1 MNLLVRPNSK
11 GYPVKFLLLF
21 FMSLISAAGT
31 LSAQVPIGKAT
42 GGPFFF
48 LDASNFASKD
58 TAKGRVEVFVKL
70 AFSELSFVKYQ
81 TDFYRAEYEIDYT
94 ISKTTNKKDSLVARE
109 FQNREI
115 VLDKFDE
122 TSSDLRFHFSRITFN
137 LLPGEYSLVVTVTDK
152 ETQKFGQRKLD
163 IPVKTFR
170 ERSVGISDLI
180 FADKIQKD
188 STLDIINIVPNVFKS
203 FDNEYKKYAVYFEI
217 YDGRFSKDSSGKT
230 GDGADRF
237 KINYRVLDKNQ
248 KLVMEDSTDRT
259 VSQFQTFS
267 SIDIDKKSVNF
278 GKYILDVTISNGLQ
292 KASSKSIFDVRLS
305 TFSAPSLSATAF
317 DLDNAIKEM
326 RHVARNVNLS
336 KTLKGTRDEKEKF
349 FNEFWKAKD
358 PTPATERN
366 ELMEE
371 YYRRIDYAN
380 RYFTSGFREGWD
392 TDRGMVFVIMESPD
406 DIERHPFET
415 NSKPYEI
422 WYYYQSN
429 LRLYFVDFNSVGDYE
444 LYNRQ
449 DFENYVFLH

>member
-1 MNLLVRPNSK
+1 MVVSKGISVNRFFLLFNLLVFS
-11 GYPVKFLLLF
+11 
-21 FMSLISAAGT
+21 GT
-31 LSAQVPIGKAT
+31 LSAQVTIGKSS

-58 TAKGRVEVFVKL
+58 STKGRVEVFVKV
-70 AFSELSFVKYQ
+70 AFSELLFVKFQ
-81 TDFYRAEYEIDYT
+81 STLFRAQYEINYT
-94 ISKTTNKKDSLVARE
+94 LYDKKNTLVARE
-109 FQNREI
+109 FQDREI
-115 VLDKFDE
+115 VTDKFEE

-137 LLPGEYSLVVTVTDK
+137 VVPGDYSLTVTVTDK

-170 ERSVGISDLI
+170 DRPVEISDLI

-217 YDGRFSKDSSGKT
+217 YDRRFAFRYNDSTASLSAEKDV
-230 GDGADRF
+230 F
-237 KINYRVLDKNQ
+237 NVHYRVLDKNQ
-248 KLVMEDSTDRT
+248 KLVMEDSTSRP

-267 SIDIDKKSVNF
+267 SIEIDKKAVNF
-278 GKYILDVTISNGLQ
+278 GKYVLDVTISNGLQ
-292 KASSKSIFDVRLS
+292 KASSKSVFDVRLS
-305 TFSAPSLSATAF
+305 TFSAPSLSTTAF

-326 RHVARNVNLS
+326 RHVARNANLG
-336 KTLKGTRDEKEKF
+336 KILKGTRDEKEKF
-349 FNEFWKAKD
+349 FNDFWRTKD
-358 PTPATERN
+358 PTPNTERN

-422 WYYYQSN
+422 WYYYQAN
-429 LRLYFVDFNSVGDYE
+429 LKLYFVDFNGIGDYE